1 MKLETNKL
9 LLTETMTMKS
19 KVLMMK
25 RQLNWETTMTF
36 ASMMMT
42 DDSNSN
48 SNQQTD
54 LLMMNLVMMMTMIN
68 DHSNVDDNF
77 VRDLVYD
84 RD

>member
-9 LLTETMTMKS
+9 LLMETMTMKS
-19 KVLMMK
+19 KVLTMK
-25 RQLNWETTMTF
+25 RQLNWEMTMTF

-77 VRDLVYD
+77 VRDLVND
-84 RD
+84 KD